1 MPTYDDFVSKANSFR
16 AKLLKDRTFKRIDI
30 AKQTWDNVRSTIIY
44 ILTNIQSLIGYDKRY
59 NVHRYNIEAYLTS
72 KANEIGEKAVKV
84 SYNDSTETANGYD
97 VPTYARF
104 SFDEGLD
111 ETKRKEFTVEL
122 MKQHIL
128 FAIDLSHSPPT
139 GDVED
144 TKFAYY
150 FAEDIVHQSYQTE
163 TGIDGTLPDF
173 WDIGAFGVSIK
184 QYTVDG
190 VEGEMVMVDRT
201 IDDQLVEGI
210 VFFNP
215 IATLIDP
222 DTNDI
227 YKQNLKYYIHIINYS
242 SYPVN
247 LCIFGHKIYCDAG
260 YRYKYV
266 LLQEVKIF
274 PNLVLIKSETL

>member
-16 AKLLKDRTFKRIDI
+16 AKLLKDRTFKRLDI
-30 AKQTWDNVRSTIIY
+30 AKQTWDSVRLTIKY

-104 SFDEGLD
+104 SFDEGLN

-128 FAIDLSHSPPT
+128 FAIDLAHSPPT

-144 TKFAYY
+144 VKFAYY
-150 FAEDIVHQSYQTE
+150 FAEDIVHQSHQSE
-163 TGIDGTLPDF
+163 TDIGGILPEF

-201 IDDQLVEGI
+201 IGGQLVEGI

-222 DTNDI
+222 DTNEI

-242 SYPVN
+242 SYPIN
-247 LCIFGHKIYCDAG
+247 LCIFGHKVYCDAG

-266 LLQEVKIF
+266 LPQEVKIF